1 MQDSMR
7 SDHGRMLW
15 SYPSNAMK
23 QISAEKFKTNCLA
36 LINQVKATGEPILI
50 TEHGKPVA
58 KLLPAATKDDSIFGY
73 MAGRAKIVGDIVSP
87 ITPIEDWDALK

>member
-1 MQDSMR
+1 MR
-7 SDHGRMLW
+7 SDDGRMLW

-23 QISAEKFKTNCLA
+23 HISAEEFKTNCLA

-73 MAGRAKIVGDIVSP
+73 MAGRAKIVGDIVSS